1 MPPPTGEIL
10 SYASVNDPDAAPT
23 QNWRWWLTLVALV
36 CGAGLL
42 AATQWSIVA
51 RWATSSHSRP
61 IVKFSEW
68 RRLIIV
74 GWMLGLAAISAV
86 PLFRHFVMGLIRWLR
101 SVSPVGRRWT
111 TVLVFVAATAYLLL
125 TAHLQ
130 GRDFDMNI
138 QDEMMYLVQAQLIA
152 HGHLWLPAHPMADFF
167 QELFLFHTPVYASMY
182 FPGTALLYATT
193 VWFHLPNWLLSAM
206 ISGAAV
212 AMTYRVLAEMVDN
225 LSGLLGAM
233 LLVACAAFRWTS
245 IMVMSHPLL
254 MLQGLLMFWCFLHWR
269 RGGRRLAWLA
279 VFGALAGWAAVT
291 RPIDAIAWAAPP
303 LACIALDLWRARRAD
318 QTKAVALMA
327 LAAAPFLS
335 LQLILDKGVTGRWL
349 ETPAQAF
356 HHRYFPATFQH
367 RGETLAVADLPPALP
382 QYQTYYETFIIPGA
396 TFFKQQ
402 NLLERIPFGVIHTIP
417 ATWLLLLMPLGV
429 VALGTRRDWALA
441 SVFVLFVLGYMTF
454 MFFASHYLVVV
465 TPIGLF
471 IVVLGARQLEQF
483 ARPLRDFITCFLVL
497 CLAATAVAC
506 LPEFNQGMRDEP
518 NVSQEISDLNKQ
530 LQQAQRPAVVF
541 FHWQR
546 DPDDPTRLKNP
557 NAWKH
562 EEVYNID
569 AAWPDDSP
577 VVRVQDLGP
586 RDIEL
591 VRYYAQRQPSR
602 IFYRYQQDTRQLTRL
617 GTATELRDDPRK
629 LLTADMTAMSRPTTQ
644 PKKSPDDSD

>member
-1 MPPPTGEIL
+1 MGEAL
-10 SYASVNDPDAAPT
+10 SPHTLEARDDAPMSRAA
-23 QNWRWWLTLVALV
+23 WWVTLVALL
-36 CGAGLL
+36 CGAALL

-51 RWATSSHSRP
+51 RWAASSRSRP
-61 IVKFSEW
+61 IVRFTEW
-68 RRLIIV
+68 RRLIVV
-74 GWMLGLAAISAV
+74 GWALGLAAISII
-86 PLFRHFVMGLIRWLR
+86 PLFRRSLLVLIRRLR
-101 SVSPVGRRWT
+101 SVSVVGRRWT
-111 TVLVFVAATAYLLL
+111 TLLVFVVATAYLLL

-193 VWFHLPNWLLSAM
+193 VWFHIPNWFLSAM

-269 RGGRRLAWLA
+269 RGGRLRWLA
-279 VFGALAGWAAVT
+279 LFGALAGWAAVT
-291 RPIDAIAWAAPP
+291 RPIDAIAWATPP
-303 LACIALDLWRARRAD
+303 LACVALDLWRAPRAT
-318 QTKAVALMA
+318 QVKALALMA
-327 LAAAPFLS
+327 LAATPFLS

-367 RGETLAVADLPPALP
+367 GGETLASADLPAALP
-382 QYQTYYETFIIPGA
+382 QYKTYYQTFIIPGA
-396 TFFKQQ
+396 TFYKQQ
-402 NLLERIPFGVIHTIP
+402 HLLERIPFGVVHTIP
-417 ATWLLLLMPLGV
+417 ATWLLFFMPLGV
-429 VALGTRRDWALA
+429 VALATRRHWALA
-441 SVFVLFVLGYMTF
+441 GVFVLFVLGYMTF

-471 IVVLGARQLEQF
+471 IVVLGARQLERLVAAGPLKNFVACF
-483 ARPLRDFITCFLVL
+483 AVL
-497 CLAATAVAC
+497 GLAATAVAC
-506 LPEFNQGMRDEP
+506 LPELNKGMRDEP
-518 NVSQEISDLNKQ
+518 NVSQEISDFNRQMK
-530 LQQAQRPAVVF
+530 QAQRPAVVF

-546 DPDDPTRLKNP
+546 DPEDPTRLKNP

-586 RDIEL
+586 RDVDL
-591 VRYYAQRQPSR
+591 VRYYAERQPSR
-602 IFYRYQQDTRQLTRL
+602 VFYRYQQDTRQLTRL

-629 LLTADMTAMSRPTTQ
+629 LITPDMTATSKPATQ
-644 PKKSPDDSD
+644 SKKSPDDPD